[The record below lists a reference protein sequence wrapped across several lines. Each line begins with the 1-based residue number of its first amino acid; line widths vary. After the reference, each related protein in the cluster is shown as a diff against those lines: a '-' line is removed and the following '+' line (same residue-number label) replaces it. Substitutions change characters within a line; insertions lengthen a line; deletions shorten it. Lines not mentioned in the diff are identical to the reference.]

1 MSGIYAGIVT
11 YNPELER
18 FKENISSIQRQL
30 SVVVFDNGSDN
41 ILNIEKLI
49 SNFANI
55 VLIKSEKNIGIAA
68 ALNRL
73 MWWGEKKKYEWMLS
87 LDQDSVCEENFVVS
101 MTPYLT
107 VEQNLGIVAPVILDR
122 NLGVVGHNPKTEYT
136 HVKTCIT
143 SGAFSKLS
151 AWKKIG
157 GYDEKMF
164 IDSVDFEYCYRM
176 RKNGYGIIQV
186 RDVKLLH
193 EIGKSQKRK
202 FLFWRVDIME
212 HSAFRKYYIA
222 RNNVYYPLK
231 HHMWLHFILGNIR
244 NLKLFMVVMLYE
256 ESKKEKISAIFKGW
270 RDAFI

>member
-1 MSGIYAGIVT
+1 M
-11 YNPELER
+11 
-18 FKENISSIQRQL
+18 

-73 MWWGEKKKYEWMLS
+73 MWWGEKQKYEWMLS